1 MGAELPPL
9 PPLRLPPSSKAK
21 PLVKKSRTKDKKVK
35 PIEMPKTKPK
45 VLKVKPTKSES
56 KRKGYEEQEERE
68 ERISE
73 TEESEFD
80 ETVVIEDESDIDS
93 DELLGLKSL
102 RRSKDLR
109 RKRKRKLLFRNEA
122 KDKEVRPFKPTF

>member
-56 KRKGYEEQEERE
+56 KRKGYEERE
-68 ERISE
+68 EIISE

>member
-1 MGAELPPL
+1 
-9 PPLRLPPSSKAK
+9 
-21 PLVKKSRTKDKKVK
+21 
-35 PIEMPKTKPK
+35 MPKTKPK

-56 KRKGYEEQEERE
+56 KRKGYEEQEEQEEQEERE